1 MARATARTAPTY
13 EMAAHLL
20 LAERPF
26 SRNRNLAAFDDPRFR
41 PALAL
46 YRRLRALV
54 RDLERAG
61 LDVDSRLVVHEEE
74 RAGRPSVRLHLT
86 SPRARRTAW
95 LERPA
100 WDLLLRHP
108 GARAAVQALTSR

>member
-1 MARATARTAPTY
+1 MARAKARPTATY

-26 SRNRNLAAFDDPRFR
+26 SRNRNFEAFDDPRFR

-54 RDLERAG
+54 RDLEAAG
-61 LDVDSRLVVHEEE
+61 KDEMSRLEVKEEE
-74 RAGRPSVRLHLT
+74 RAGRPSVRLELA
-86 SPRARRTAW
+86 SPRSRRTAW

-100 WDLLLRHP
+100 WDCCSATP
-108 GARAAVQALTSR
+108 PPPPPSSS